1 MSCALAPMQE
11 FVPVS
16 LYLYPSIP
24 AAGALFYSLFWPFS
38 ACQSTETCSPN
49 GWSPFILSLSLS
61 LGHSVLVNW
70 VEMGFV
76 DWVLRWIMFG
86 WVEIGFVCAR
96 QTVENARYKA
106 LGINP

>member
-1 MSCALAPMQE
+1 MQE
-11 FVPVS
+11 VVPVS

-24 AAGALFYSLFWPFS
+24 APGALFYSLSF
-38 ACQSTETCSPN
+38 
-49 GWSPFILSLSLS
+49 GHSLLANRQKHAHQTGGRLLFSLS

-70 VEMGFV
+70 VEKVWVEMGFV
-76 DWVLRWIMFG
+76 DWVLRWIVFG
-86 WVEIGFVCAR
+86 WVEIGFVCAS

>member
-1 MSCALAPMQE
+1 MQE

-24 AAGALFYSLFWPFS
+24 AAGALFYSLSF
-38 ACQSTETCSPN
+38 
-49 GWSPFILSLSLS
+49 GHSLLVNRQKHAHQTGGRLLFSLS
-61 LGHSVLVNW
+61 LGHSVLVNWVEMVW